1 MASDDAGMRSDRVN
15 FLNNEF
21 GRFQE
26 DFWISKFVNFWRIS
40 NEFPDKRDSKDFAD
54 CEIVLKLFKQ
64 GEKDER
70 CVKNVKNAEISS
82 KNTFVNI
89 NVILGIVRKR
99 RLTAEGPERAST
111 TCSRSLRRGGG
122 LRRYEIQR
130 HRQRKETGPKV
141 RRRYVLVKETTQQN
155 RNSVKKVQYSATDI
169 VENV

>member
-64 GEKDER
+64 GEKDGR

-111 TCSRSLRRGGG
+111 TCSRRLRWGDD
-122 LRRYEIQR
+122 LKRYEVQR
-130 HRQRKETGPKV
+130 HCHRKETESEV
-141 RRRYVLVKETTQQN
+141 RRHYVLVEETIQQN
-155 RNSVKKVQYSATDI
+155 RNSVEKVQYSGTDI
-169 VENV
+169 AKSV